1 MLNAHQHGHEVDVHL
16 KSLRNEMEWDASI
29 SFKGNKESGWWF
41 QPTPL
46 NNDGVRKCWDDDI
59 PFPMET

>member
-46 NNDGVRKCWDDDI
+46 KNDGS
-59 PFPMET
+59 